1 MTMFSD
7 NHRELLRRIVTQS
20 DDGAAY
26 ELILVQYRPLLCKI
40 LVDHNIPQEAHYDL
54 LMDFYLY
61 LRDGNHDVADQTY
74 PFAMLMSLN
83 SPDAFPTWLKV
94 VFSRWLNR
102 RIGAEAGRNDMEI
115 GSANLPDSADDDSGV
130 GFTNMYMAVLVIE
143 EINMKFSAPERLVFF
158 SDLFALCTHRP
169 SASELQHILQTT
181 PGNVRVIQSRVRK
194 KAKAV
199 ARSVMARY
207 ER

>member
-7 NHRELLRRIVTQS
+7 NHRELLRRIVTQR

-61 LRDGNHDVADQTY
+61 LRDGNNDVE
-74 PFAMLMSLN
+74 
-83 SPDAFPTWLKV
+83 
-94 VFSRWLNR
+94 
-102 RIGAEAGRNDMEI
+102 IGA
-115 GSANLPDSADDDSGV
+115 ANLPDSADDDSGV

-169 SASELQHILQTT
+169 SAPELQHILQTT